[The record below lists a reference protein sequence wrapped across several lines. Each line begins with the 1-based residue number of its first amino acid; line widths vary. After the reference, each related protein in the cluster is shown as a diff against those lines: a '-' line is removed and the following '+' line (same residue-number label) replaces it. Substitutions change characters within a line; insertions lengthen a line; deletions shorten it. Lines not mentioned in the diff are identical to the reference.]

1 MIDSNSKKEEE
12 RRRQTANND
21 GLNTPLIII
30 DSIVDST
37 NNSKASQD
45 ISHLNDSVSSEDRIL
60 DEVADV
66 LVTVKDTIGD
76 LSGNLLEGAA
86 KAAEGVVDMLGGI
99 ADLDL

>member
-1 MIDSNSKKEEE
+1 MIDSNSKKEED

-21 GLNTPLIII
+21 GLNAPLIII
-30 DSIVDST
+30 DSIVD
-37 NNSKASQD
+37 SKASQD